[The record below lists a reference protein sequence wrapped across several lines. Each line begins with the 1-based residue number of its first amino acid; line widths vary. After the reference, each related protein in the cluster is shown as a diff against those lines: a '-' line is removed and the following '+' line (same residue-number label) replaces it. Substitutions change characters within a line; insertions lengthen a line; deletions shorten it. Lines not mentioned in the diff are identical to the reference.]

1 MNDTMTGRRTA
12 IAALAM
18 VLAAFTGGAS
28 AEDPTAEVITYPDI
42 EWEKH
47 APGDT
52 KLQHLTDGLM
62 GDSIDPHLGG
72 LSFEH
77 TDVSLPG
84 NSGLEV
90 AIRRKREQG
99 DFYLRQGPNAEVAEF
114 GDWQL
119 AAPRIRVMLP
129 HDQQWGAS
137 RCSQSSVSQ
146 LPPASEWS
154 NTSGGPV
161 ATYFILPREYSEGV
175 MLDVPGQGSEEIL
188 DNPQGTQWRTDT
200 EKVTLSGW
208 TFSCIASIN
217 GGGEGFIGT
226 APNGDTYRFDRLVY
240 RDAPF
245 LGSIPV
251 GASTLFRKH
260 AIIFATRVEDV
271 NGNWVDYTYNGS
283 GRLTRIHA
291 NDGREIRVNYQ
302 ASSDLIDTV
311 VANPMSAAPRTWTY
325 RYGSQSVWLWND
337 VSHNFSNALTRVIR
351 PDALEWGF
359 QMGAM
364 SINAPAHHCLDP
376 GVQTVTVTHPHGM
389 TGTFKLGRQYRR
401 IWNLAG
407 AVAPLCPYD
416 ADRGWSGPPPY
427 VTTMAIMAVT
437 EKTLSGPGVPAAT
450 WTYGG
455 PITLADTP
463 ATERTIA
470 RGVTDP
476 TGNTTVYYHRWLKE
490 PLGGKLM
497 RREVRQ
503 GSGTGPLLEA
513 TEYSYIFED
522 SVGSSYMPPF
532 PEQRMRAQQ
541 PVRTQDVVV
550 TRHSD
555 TFHTRSTYVTD
566 HAAANYSYGFP
577 TKVERWSSLA
587 PEVRVADIDYA
598 HNTTEWILGL
608 RARITLNGKVFQ
620 EGTYDSLGR
629 IIQLD
634 RFEAPYKTFGYH
646 GAGAQG
652 GALAWAE
659 DALSRRTS
667 FASYKRGVP
676 QLVTRPDLTPLSR
689 VVDDNGWVTSQTNAR
704 GVTTGYEYNSVG
716 WLTRIDRVDPWLD
729 TTISYSNLSSG
740 LQQRVLLGGKETYT
754 WHDAL
759 LRPELVRTQALSGT
773 GLTTYV
779 KTSYDIFGRETF
791 ASYPS
796 TSSSPTVGM
805 ETSYDAL
812 GRVTQTR
819 ENTAPFA
826 TTTTAYLSGNR
837 TRVTDPRGFDTTTT
851 LRAYGSPDHG
861 DVIRIEQP
869 EGVATDMTY
878 DAWGNMLS
886 ATQGGG
892 ASHTQSYVYDTR
904 FRLCRHSVPET
915 GDTLY
920 DYDAADQMTHVAR
933 GQSGGTTCPTTMPS
947 GDTIVRTYDALGR
960 VDIVNYPG
968 ITPDIDFDYD
978 LNGNVT
984 RNARGIAVWDYT
996 YDTADN
1002 LTEETLSV
1010 DGRTYSTTYAFNP
1023 SGGLLS
1029 HTTPAG
1035 REVTFAPNWLG
1046 QPNRAGVP
1054 GYNYAIGFTYHPDG
1068 SVAGFTYGNGQ
1079 IMTRSLNTRQLVDGI
1094 TVAKAGGATAVD
1106 LTYAYDA
1113 NGRII
1118 EKIDRATPVIA
1129 GPLTPRTVESQY
1141 DSKNRLWRF
1150 RDTLEDNAWQLVYY
1164 DARGNVRDTGT
1175 IAYGGLDIFYDTA
1188 EQPMSMGG
1196 AVTASFV
1203 YDGNLK
1209 RVKQTIN
1216 GETIYSVYGQS
1227 GAILYRDNV
1236 TTGETTDYIRANGM
1250 TLARLRGGVTTF
1262 PHADHLGSPVAAT
1275 DAGGNV
1281 LWREQYTAFGEK
1293 RLDPAL
1299 NFDNEGFTGHI
1310 DDAATGLTY
1319 MQARY
1324 YDPVIG
1330 RFLSND
1336 PVAFA
1341 PDRPQYFNRYSY
1353 ALNDPVNK
1361 IDPDGEFAQAIVGAI
1376 VGAVIDGGI
1385 EAAVQVATTGG
1396 ISDVGAIG
1404 GAAAEGAA
1412 IGALTGGV
1420 GNVVKAGKGAAKIA
1434 SATKKTCCFV
1444 AGTLVETETGM
1455 RPIEEIE
1462 IGDKVWARDTDTGE
1476 TSLKPVTD
1484 LIRRHERVIWE
1495 VRIAG
1500 ADGAAEFFETTDDHP
1515 WWIVSEDG
1523 SGRWLNT
1530 EQLEAG
1536 MDVVSRG
1543 VSRGARLI
1551 QASTASERDLSM
1563 TIVSVAKTDRIDQT
1577 YNLTVADFHTYF
1589 VGETRVLVHN
1599 CTPKPG
1605 SPALKGDP
1613 FSPGEV
1619 SKRQSET
1626 RGALGMNK
1634 DPDTPIGEVNSS
1646 PGGTIQGGGVKG
1658 DVSKGGD
1665 SRPAHG
1671 TGERNVGT
1679 REEHSRTAK
1688 GNDPGPRRRDF

>member
-1 MNDTMTGRRTA
+1 MFASTKAAKMNDTMTGRRTA
-12 IAALAM
+12 RAAALAV
-18 VLAAFTGGAS
+18 VLAAFAGAAS

-119 AAPRIRVMLP
+119 SAPRIRVMVP
-129 HDQQWGAS
+129 HNGQWGAA
-137 RCSQSSVSQ
+137 RCTQNSVSQ
-146 LPPASEWS
+146 LPPASWQGAS
-154 NTSGGPV
+154 P
-161 ATYFILPREYSEGV
+161 YFMLPREYSEGV

-240 RDAPF
+240 RDALF
-245 LGSIPV
+245 LGSIPI
-251 GASTLFRKH
+251 GESTLFRKH

-271 NGNWVDYTYNGS
+271 NGNWVDYTYDGS

-302 ASSDLIDTV
+302 ATSDLIDTV
-311 VANPMSAAPRTWTY
+311 VANPTSAAPRTWTY

-351 PDALEWGF
+351 PDGLEWGF
-359 QMGAM
+359 DMGAM

-376 GVQTVTVTHPHGM
+376 GVQNLTVTHPHGM
-389 TGTFKLGRQYRR
+389 TGTFKLERQYRR

-407 AVAPLCPYD
+407 TVAPLCPYD
-416 ADRGWSGPPPY
+416 TDRGWSGVPPY

-450 WTYGG
+450 WTYGV
-455 PITLADTP
+455 PSSRTNTT
-463 ATERTIA
+463 ATERTRA
-470 RGVTDP
+470 TAVTDP
-476 TGNTTVYYHRWLKE
+476 LGNVTVYYHRWLKE

-497 RREVRQ
+497 RQEVRQ
-503 GSGTGPLLEA
+503 GSDTGPLLEA

-522 SVGSSYMPPF
+522 SVGGSYMPPF

-541 PVRTQDVVV
+541 PVRTQEVVV

-555 TFHTRSTYVTD
+555 TFHTKSTYVTN

-587 PEVRVADIDYA
+587 PEVRVADIEYA

-608 RARITLNGKVFQ
+608 RSRITLNGKIFQ
-620 EGTYDSLGR
+620 EGTYDPLGR
-629 IIQLD
+629 LTQLD

-652 GALAWAE
+652 GALAWVD

-667 FASYKRGVP
+667 FDSYKRGIP

-716 WLTRIDRVDPWLD
+716 WLTKVDRPAPWSD
-729 TTISYSNLSSG
+729 TTLSYGNIAAG
-740 LQQRVLLGGKETYT
+740 VRQRITRGQQETYT
-754 WHDAL
+754 WHDAM
-759 LRPELVRTQALSGT
+759 LRPELVRTRAVSGG

-812 GRVTQTR
+812 GRVTETR

-826 TTTTAYLSGNR
+826 TTATAYLSGNR

-869 EGVATDMTY
+869 EGVTTDMTY
-878 DAWGNMLS
+878 DDWGNMLT

-892 ASHTQSYVYDTR
+892 GVSHTQSYVYDNSL
-904 FRLCRHSVPET
+904 RLCRHSVPET

-920 DYDAADQMTHVAR
+920 DYDIADQMTHVAR
-933 GQSGGTTCPTTMPS
+933 GQAAGASCPPSMPP
-947 GDTIVRTYDALGR
+947 GDTIVRTYDVLGR
-960 VDIVNYPG
+960 VDTVTYPG
-968 ITPDIDFDYD
+968 ITPDIDLDYD

-984 RNARGIAVWDYT
+984 RNARGSAAWDYV

-1002 LTEETLSV
+1002 LTRETLSI
-1010 DGRTYSTTYAFNP
+1010 DGRTFYVEHGFNADNAPTTLRLP
-1023 SGGLLS
+1023 SGRTIDYAPNGLGQATQAIYINTPHQYATGIAYHPNGLLAS
-1029 HTTPAG
+1029 
-1035 REVTFAPNWLG
+1035 L
-1046 QPNRAGVP
+1046 
-1054 GYNYAIGFTYHPDG
+1054 TYE
-1068 SVAGFTYGNGQ
+1068 NGHVLTQ
-1079 IMTRSLNTRQLVDGI
+1079 SLNARQLVDGV

-1113 NGRII
+1113 NGRIV

-1141 DSKNRLWRF
+1141 DSNNRLWRF
-1150 RDTLEDNAWQLVYY
+1150 RDTLEDNAWQSVLY

-1175 IAYGGLDIFYDTA
+1175 VAYGGLDISYDRA
-1188 EQPMSMGG
+1188 EQPRSMGG

-1203 YDGNLK
+1203 HDGNLK
-1209 RVKQTIN
+1209 RVKQTID
-1216 GETIYSVYGQS
+1216 GRTIYSFYSQS
-1227 GAILYRDNV
+1227 GALLHRSDPSDSTRNVDYVRVAGHTAVRIHGSGASYR
-1236 TTGETTDYIRANGM
+1236 EEH
-1250 TLARLRGGVTTF
+1250 
-1262 PHADHLGSPVAAT
+1262 PHQDHVGSPVAAT
-1275 DAGGNV
+1275 DSGGNV

-1299 NFDNEGFTGHI
+1299 NFDNEGFTGHV

-1336 PVAFA
+1336 PVAFSV
-1341 PDRPQYFNRYSY
+1341 DQPQYFNRYSY
-1353 ALNDPVNK
+1353 ALNDPVNM
-1361 IDPDGEFAQAIVGAI
+1361 IDPDGQEANPAANFYRGAT
-1376 VGAVIDGGI
+1376 D
-1385 EAAVQVATTGG
+1385 
-1396 ISDVGAIG
+1396 
-1404 GAAAEGAA
+1404 
-1412 IGALTGGV
+1412 
-1420 GNVVKAGKGAAKIA
+1420 
-1434 SATKKTCCFV
+1434 
-1444 AGTLVETETGM
+1444 
-1455 RPIEEIE
+1455 
-1462 IGDKVWARDTDTGE
+1462 WARDTGYFFGGRIVVPATKGLYERDAYARFLAGQALSNSILDYGLNNIGKIAPQAVERMVRNPAYTAGRLSAGAAVGRFALSHVYGPVGGASLGITMSTVGQIDRFSQSAIRGQYDANLELGSLAQGIIGGFFEDNGFDVSITDNDDGTSTFTATRDVTG
-1476 TSLKPVTD
+1476 SNIK
-1484 LIRRHERVIWE
+1484 ERV
-1495 VRIAG
+1495 
-1500 ADGAAEFFETTDDHP
+1500 
-1515 WWIVSEDG
+1515 
-1523 SGRWLNT
+1523 
-1530 EQLEAG
+1530 
-1536 MDVVSRG
+1536 
-1543 VSRGARLI
+1543 
-1551 QASTASERDLSM
+1551 
-1563 TIVSVAKTDRIDQT
+1563 
-1577 YNLTVADFHTYF
+1577 
-1589 VGETRVLVHN
+1589 
-1599 CTPKPG
+1599 
-1605 SPALKGDP
+1605 
-1613 FSPGEV
+1613 
-1619 SKRQSET
+1619 
-1626 RGALGMNK
+1626 
-1634 DPDTPIGEVNSS
+1634 EVNFRKE
-1646 PGGTIQGGGVKG
+1646 Q
-1658 DVSKGGD
+1658 
-1665 SRPAHG
+1665 
-1671 TGERNVGT
+1671 E
-1679 REEHSRTAK
+1679 
-1688 GNDPGPRRRDF
+1688 